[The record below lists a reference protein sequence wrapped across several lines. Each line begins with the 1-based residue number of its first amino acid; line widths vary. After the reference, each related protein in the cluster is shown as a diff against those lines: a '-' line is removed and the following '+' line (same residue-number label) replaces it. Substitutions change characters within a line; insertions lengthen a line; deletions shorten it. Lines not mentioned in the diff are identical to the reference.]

1 MKRLLL
7 VEDDR
12 ALSTGLTD
20 AFRLE
25 GFEVTATRDGAK
37 GGELA
42 LTRDFDVVVLDLM
55 LPGRNGLDLLR
66 ELRAKGRTTP
76 VLVLTARGEEAD
88 KVVGLEV
95 GADDYVTKPFSLR
108 ELVARVR
115 ALVRRAGAG
124 ARGGRG
130 GRSDAGRDE
139 ARGAGE
145 IAPAKFEL
153 GDATVDLAA
162 FTLERGGT
170 THPLSR
176 REAALLALLFER
188 RGRAVSREQILKLAW
203 DEGGDHVGTRTIDTH
218 VLNLRQKLEADPA
231 RPKWLLTVHGVGY
244 RLASDASDATKS

>member
-12 ALSTGLTD
+12 ALSTGLAD

-42 LTRDFDVVVLDLM
+42 LTREFEVVVLDLM

-124 ARGGRG
+124 ARGRQAEAA
-130 GRSDAGRDE
+130 RNDAED
-139 ARGAGE
+139 AAAA
-145 IAPAKFEL
+145 APAKFEL

-162 FTLERGGT
+162 FTLKRAGT

-203 DEGGDHVGTRTIDTH
+203 DGGDHVGTRTIDTH

-231 RPKWLLTVHGVGY
+231 RPRWLLTVHGVGY
-244 RLASDASDATKS
+244 RLANDATDS

>member
-1 MKRLLL
+1 
-7 VEDDR
+7 
-12 ALSTGLTD
+12 
-20 AFRLE
+20 
-25 GFEVTATRDGAK
+25 
-37 GGELA
+37 
-42 LTRDFDVVVLDLM
+42 M